1 MKHKPKP
8 KYLEAEHGGQ
18 RERWLISYTDFVT
31 ILLILFIAIA
41 AQGIHS
47 VQPPLR
53 PPQPQPNPQRVKAA
67 PVGVAPVGVAPVE
80 VGPVEVAPVEVGP
93 VEAAPKPQPA
103 ESSHQ
108 ALVRADEKL
117 RLQGLDSRLEKRGL
131 VISLPQ
137 AILFPSGEDHVMAT
151 ALPIV
156 SQIADVLN
164 SVPNKVALVGHADSI
179 PIHNKRFQSNWEL
192 SAARSVNLLEVLST
206 RYGISESRLS
216 VQSYGS
222 NDPKNSNDTEAGRAE
237 NRRVEILLLDETAQ

>member
-1 MKHKPKP
+1 
-8 KYLEAEHGGQ
+8 
-18 RERWLISYTDFVT
+18 
-31 ILLILFIAIA
+31 
-41 AQGIHS
+41 
-47 VQPPLR
+47 
-53 PPQPQPNPQRVKAA
+53 
-67 PVGVAPVGVAPVE
+67 
-80 VGPVEVAPVEVGP
+80 
-93 VEAAPKPQPA
+93 
-103 ESSHQ
+103 
-108 ALVRADEKL
+108 
-117 RLQGLDSRLEKRGL
+117 LQGLDSRLEKRGL